1 MLISATTIISNHRN
15 SQRQNDEQKR
25 TARRKSKK
33 DTTTPRS
40 NLPPLLD
47 QTYGSPPSSTFRL
60 SYGYTFGAF
69 SKE

>member
-1 MLISATTIISNHRN
+1 MLISATTIISNHSN

-40 NLPPLLD
+40 NLPLLD

-69 SKE
+69 STE